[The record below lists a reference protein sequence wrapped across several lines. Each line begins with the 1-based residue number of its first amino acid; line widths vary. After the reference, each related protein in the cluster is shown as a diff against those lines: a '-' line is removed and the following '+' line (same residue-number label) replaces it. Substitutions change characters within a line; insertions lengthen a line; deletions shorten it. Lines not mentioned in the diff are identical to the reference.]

1 MPTNSIF
8 LHYFFKGI
16 NSLWGLSLSCNF
28 IQNSHQQIACVIDYN
43 PFPQSLPLEAG
54 VQPMVFWIP
63 AGPISYHPLPSL
75 HGSYD
80 NTAGHFYTMKVP
92 IAFFFEIHSVRGKK
106 QSWHLNSLEEI
117 IASFCNVS
125 SLGQWRTVYMNFTQ
139 GPKMTDSEPTRT
151 ISHCHG
157 RQQKKVHISP
167 RVNPIISAHISL
179 TDTVMGPNLSSRG
192 WKSKVYVS
200 RKHANILK
208 QH

>member
-106 QSWHLNSLEEI
+106 QSWHL
-117 IASFCNVS
+117 S
-125 SLGQWRTVYMNFTQ
+125 SLGGNHCLLLQCIQFGSVEDSLYELYSGTQ
-139 GPKMTDSEPTRT
+139 DDGLWANKGYQSLSWKTTEKSTPLPQSESYYFC
-151 ISHCHG
+151 SHLVDWHSHG
-157 RQQKKVHISP
+157 
-167 RVNPIISAHISL
+167 A
-179 TDTVMGPNLSSRG
+179 
-192 WKSKVYVS
+192 KSKFTWM
-200 RKHANILK
+200 KE
-208 QH
+208 